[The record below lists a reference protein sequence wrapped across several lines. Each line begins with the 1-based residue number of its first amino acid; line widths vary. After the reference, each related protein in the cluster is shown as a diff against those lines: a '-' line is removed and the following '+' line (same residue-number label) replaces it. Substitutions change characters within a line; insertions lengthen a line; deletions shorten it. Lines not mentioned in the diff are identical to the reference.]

1 MSDSL
6 TYTLTRMIAALEG
19 YLRDFSPHQQPF
31 IPEVENLVD
40 QLVLLRRRVDPEH
53 YKPLDE
59 RG

>member
-1 MSDSL
+1 VSDSL

-19 YLRDFSPHQQPF
+19 YLSDFYRQQPF

>member
-1 MSDSL
+1 MSGSL

-19 YLRDFSPHQQPF
+19 YLRDFYRQQPF